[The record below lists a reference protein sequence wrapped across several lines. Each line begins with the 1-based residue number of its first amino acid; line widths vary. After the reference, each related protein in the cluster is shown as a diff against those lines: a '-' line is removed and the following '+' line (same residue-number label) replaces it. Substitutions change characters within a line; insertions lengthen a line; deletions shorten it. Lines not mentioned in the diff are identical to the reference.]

1 MALKE
6 KQIRVA
12 TISLGV
18 VGIVLVGVILFNLLK
33 DKFVSASNI
42 APKDVAITDIT
53 QTSAK
58 VTWTT
63 DTESQSVIEYGTS
76 PTSLTF
82 FAPESSK
89 TKAHEVELN
98 LLTPETTYYF
108 QISTA
113 DKKFSNGGVP
123 WTLTTLGQSSISPS
137 PSPES
142 GSTPSVSPE
151 PSGATPNTTD
161 PTTSQTTTPTPSIPI
176 EKDTT
181 CNLEDYKINFN
192 TNNAKYDQNSDG
204 VVRSNDWS
212 ICAANKNTTPTTTQT
227 PITNP

>member
-12 TISLGV
+12 TITLGV

-42 APKDVAITDIT
+42 APKDVAISKIT

-63 DTESQSVIEYGTS
+63 DSESQSVIEYGTS

-82 FAPESSK
+82 FAPESTK
-89 TKAHEVELN
+89 TKSHEVELN

-123 WTLTTLGQSSISPS
+123 WTLTTLGESTISPTPPTTTVS
-137 PSPES
+137 PNPNETTTPIP
-142 GSTPSVSPE
+142 TPSDSIQ
-151 PSGATPNTTD
+151 S
-161 PTTSQTTTPTPSIPI
+161 TPTPSGPI
-176 EKDTT
+176 VKDTECT
-181 CNLEDYKINFN
+181 IEDYKTNFN
-192 TNNAKYDQNSDG
+192 TNNAKYDQNNDG
-204 VVRSNDWS
+204 IVRMNDWS
-212 ICAANKNTTPTTTQT
+212 ICAANKKTTPT
-227 PITNP
+227 PTNNP

>member
-12 TISLGV
+12 TITLGV

-42 APKDVAITDIT
+42 APKDVAISKIT

-63 DTESQSVIEYGTS
+63 DSESQSVIEYGTS

-82 FAPESSK
+82 FAPESTK
-89 TKAHEVELN
+89 TKNHEVELN

-123 WTLTTLGQSSISPS
+123 WTLTTLGESSLSPTPPQTTISPS
-137 PSPES
+137 PDTSVTPTLANS
-142 GSTPSVSPE
+142 TPTNSITSTPSS
-151 PSGATPNTTD
+151 
-161 PTTSQTTTPTPSIPI
+161 TPSPS
-176 EKDTT
+176 EPVVKDTV
-181 CNLEDYKINFN
+181 CNIEDYKTNFN
-192 TNNAKYDQNSDG
+192 TNNAKYDQNDDG
-204 VVRSNDWS
+204 IVRSNDWS
-212 ICAANKNTTPTTTQT
+212 ICAANKKTTPT
-227 PITNP
+227 PTNNP

>member
-12 TISLGV
+12 TITLGV

-42 APKDVAITDIT
+42 APKDVAISKIT

-82 FAPESSK
+82 FAPESTK
-89 TKAHEVELN
+89 TKTHEVELN
-98 LLTPETTYYF
+98 LLSPETTYYF

-123 WTLTTLGQSSISPS
+123 WTLTTLGESTLSPTPPSDISTSPS
-137 PSPES
+137 PSES
-142 GSTPSVSPE
+142 TTPSPTNSTPTDLAATT
-151 PSGATPNTTD
+151 PS
-161 PTTSQTTTPTPSIPI
+161 PTPSPS
-176 EKDTT
+176 EPVVKDTA
-181 CNLEDYKINFN
+181 CNIEDYKANFN
-192 TNNAKYDQNSDG
+192 TNNAKYDQNDDG
-204 VVRSNDWS
+204 IVRSNDWS
-212 ICAANKNTTPTTTQT
+212 ICAANKKTTPTLT
-227 PITNP
+227 PNP

>member
-12 TISLGV
+12 TITLGV

-42 APKDVAITDIT
+42 APRDVVISSIT

-63 DTESQSVIEYGTS
+63 DSESQSVIEYGTS

-82 FAPESSK
+82 FAPESVK
-89 TKAHEVELN
+89 TKTHEVELN

-123 WTLTTLGQSSISPS
+123 WTLTTLG
-137 PSPES
+137 ES
-142 GSTPSVSPE
+142 
-151 PSGATPNTTD
+151 
-161 PTTSQTTTPTPSIPI
+161 TSPTPSTDATGLPTPTTTTLSVTTTITPNPTSSGPV
-176 EKDTT
+176 EKDTA
-181 CNLEDYKINFN
+181 CNIEDYKTNFN

-204 VVRSNDWS
+204 IVRSNDWS
-212 ICAANKNTTPTTTQT
+212 ICAANKKITPT
-227 PITNP
+227 PTNNP